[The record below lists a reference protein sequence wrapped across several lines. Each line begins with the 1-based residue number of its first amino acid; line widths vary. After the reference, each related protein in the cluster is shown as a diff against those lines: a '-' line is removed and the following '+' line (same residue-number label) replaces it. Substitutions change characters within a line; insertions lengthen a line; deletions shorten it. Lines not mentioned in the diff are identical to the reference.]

1 MENHKG
7 HVMDE
12 EGASDPFPVGMRV
25 LAVDDDP
32 TCLRVLETLLR
43 KCHYHVTTTNQAIEA
58 LRMLREYRNNFD
70 LVISDVNM
78 PDIDGFKLLEL
89 VGLEMDLPVIML
101 SSHSDTKL
109 VMKGVAHGACDY
121 LLKPVRIEELK
132 NIWQHVV
139 RRKKFDGGDK
149 TSKEERAPNIAG
161 EGSQGIV
168 SESSADQNKAL
179 GKRRKEQSEDEE
191 EDLEGDGE
199 EIDDPSAQKKPR
211 VVWSVELHRKFVAA
225 VNQLGLEKAVPKK
238 ILDLMNVEWLT
249 RENVASH
256 LQKYRLYLKKAT
268 QQASMVAAFGSSDSY
283 LRMGSIDEFEDF
295 CASSGSGRI
304 STTTLPSYASS
315 GIFGR
320 LNSPACLN
328 MRGISSSALIR
339 SVQPQNVNSALSTVG
354 NIQPSMYPSNQSSG
368 LLHGIPT
375 SIELTPSKQSNC
387 TTGITQLG
395 QVDPSG
401 FTVTSGFPESSR
413 VIVGSADNSLLSISN
428 NHLILQGNSQQTH
441 SGAFRSQSSDREAP
455 LSTESFDIGLCGSS
469 NLLGYNRCNEN
480 WQSAAQLSKFPANSS
495 PLCEAFNNDELHPA
509 GVNVSNSNTPMGN
522 SSVDFS
528 SRMANSVPLEDS
540 RNELQCQEGFIGN
553 ILQPSLSFTPR
564 QRWEEHRLDYN
575 QNTSRPFDS
584 ANSQISHIG
593 VTNSM
598 GHNLNQNNSFCSNR
612 IDTSLFG
619 QLNGASSTTYR
630 CNEVE
635 KLSSEIRFKSNDAYI
650 LEQMRSQDGFI
661 QNNYGTLDEIMGA
674 MVKREQHDL
683 TLMDGEMGFDA
694 YSVGSCI

>member
-7 HVMDE
+7 HVVDE
-12 EGASDPFPVGMRV
+12 EGVGDPFPVGMRV

-32 TCLRVLETLLR
+32 ICLRVLETLLR
-43 KCHYHVTTTNQAIEA
+43 KCQYHVTTTNQAIEA
-58 LRMLREYRNNFD
+58 LRMLRENRDNFD

-89 VGLEMDLPVIML
+89 VGLEMDLPVIT
-101 SSHSDTKL
+101 HSDTKL

-132 NIWQHVV
+132 NIWQHVL
-139 RRKKFDGGDK
+139 RRKKFDGGDQPP
-149 TSKEERAPNIAG
+149 KEERAPPNIAR

-179 GKRRKEQSEDEE
+179 GKRRKEQSEDED
-191 EDLEGDGE
+191 EDLDVDGE

-238 ILDLMNVEWLT
+238 ILDLMNVEGLT

-256 LQKYRLYLKKAT
+256 LQKYRLYLRKAT
-268 QQASMVAAFGSSDSY
+268 QQASMVAAFGGSDSY
-283 LRMGSIDEFEDF
+283 LRMGSIDGYEDF

-304 STTTLPSYASS
+304 STTTLPSYASN

-320 LNSPACLN
+320 LNSPAGLN
-328 MRGISSSALIR
+328 MRTISSSALIR
-339 SVQPQNVNSALSTVG
+339 SVQPQNINSALSTVG
-354 NIQPSMYPSNQSSG
+354 NIPPSMYPSNQSSG

-387 TTGITQLG
+387 ATGITQLG

-401 FTVTSGFPESSR
+401 FTIASGFQDNR
-413 VIVGSADNSLLSISN
+413 VIVGSADNSLPCVSN
-428 NHLILQGNSQQTH
+428 NHLMLQGNSHQMH
-441 SGAFRSQSSDREAP
+441 SGAFRNQSSVRAAP
-455 LSTESFDIGLCGSS
+455 LSTESFDVGLCGSS

-480 WQSAAQLSKFPANSS
+480 WQSAAQLSKFPANSL

-509 GVNVSNSNTPMGN
+509 GINVSNSNTPMGN

-528 SRMANSVPLEDS
+528 SRMANSVPLENS
-540 RNELQCQEGFIGN
+540 RSEMQGQEGFIGN
-553 ILQPSLSFTPR
+553 ILQPSSSYTPR
-564 QRWEEHRLDYN
+564 QRWEEHILEYK
-575 QNTSRPFDS
+575 QNMSRPFDS
-584 ANSQISHIG
+584 VNSQVSHIG
-593 VTNSM
+593 VTNST
-598 GHNLNQNNSFCSNR
+598 GHSLNQNNSICSNR

-619 QLNGASSTTYR
+619 QLNGASPSMYR
-630 CNEVE
+630 CNEAE
-635 KLSSEIRFKSNDAYI
+635 KLSSDTRFKSNDAYI
-650 LEQMRSQDGFI
+650 LEQMKSQDGFI

-683 TLMDGEMGFDA
+683 TVMDAEMGFDA
-694 YSVGSCI
+694 YPVGSCI